1 MEKYLLDRLM
11 EYGESDAYPFHM
23 PGHKRQT
30 GPDLQEIFQIRFLWI
45 LPRLRDLIIST
56 TRKGF

>member
-23 PGHKRQT
+23 PGHKRQA
-30 GPDLQEIFQIRFLWI
+30 GAGFAGDFPNPFLWI